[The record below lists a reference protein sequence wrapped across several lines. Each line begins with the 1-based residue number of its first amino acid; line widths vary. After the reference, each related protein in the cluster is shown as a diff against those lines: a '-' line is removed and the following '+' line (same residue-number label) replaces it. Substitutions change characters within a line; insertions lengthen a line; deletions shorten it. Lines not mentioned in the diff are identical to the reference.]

1 MPPRSIEEYQVGWVC
16 ALPTEMA
23 AARAMLDEEHGP
35 MPAQDAQDHNNY
47 VLGQVH
53 NHNVVIACLL
63 AGVDGNNAAAVVA
76 TNMLRTFTSLRF
88 GLMVGIGGGI
98 PNLDKGVDIR
108 LGDVVVSQP
117 DKIHGGVVQYDKGK
131 SLEGGQFDR
140 KGSLNKPPSLL
151 LTALTSLQSRHEVYG
166 SQISIY
172 LTRMIEQ
179 HPNMEENGYT
189 FPGAEQDC
197 LYCANCKPTSNNS
210 CDNCQGGKVRRKERR
225 LTTPIVHYGIIASGN
240 QVVKDAAVRDRLGKE
255 FEAKCVEMEAA
266 GLMDNF
272 PCLVIRG
279 VCDYADAYKND
290 VWHRYAAT
298 TAAAYAKEY
307 LSIVPPQAVSQV
319 VCALEVM
326 SKSTKESPSDRI
338 RRSIARN

>member
-1 MPPRSIEEYQVGWVC
+1 
-16 ALPTEMA
+16 
-23 AARAMLDEEHGP
+23 
-35 MPAQDAQDHNNY
+35 
-47 VLGQVH
+47 
-53 NHNVVIACLL
+53 
-63 AGVDGNNAAAVVA
+63 VVA
-76 TNMLRTFTSLRF
+76 ANMLRTFTGLRF

-117 DKIHGGVVQYDKGK
+117 DKTHGGVVQYDKGK
-131 SLEGGQFDR
+131 SLEGCQFER

-151 LTALTSLQSRHEVYG
+151 LTALASLQAQHEVYG
-166 SQISIY
+166 SQISTY

-189 FPGAEQDC
+189 FPGAEQDY
-197 LYCANCKPTSNNS
+197 LHCAYCKPTSNNS
-210 CDNCQGGKVRRKERR
+210 CDNCQGGKVRRMERR
-225 LTTPIVHYGIIASGN
+225 LTKPIIHYGIIASGN
-240 QVVKDAAVRDRLGKE
+240 QVVKDSAVRDRLGKE

-266 GLMDNF
+266 GLMDDF

-279 VCDYADAYKND
+279 VCDYADTHKND

-298 TAAAYAKEY
+298 TAAAYAKEF

-319 VCALEVM
+319 SCALEVM
-326 SKSTKESPSDRI
+326 SKSHQESPSDRI
-338 RRSIARN
+338 RRSIPRD

>member
-35 MPAQDAQDHNNY
+35 MPAQDAQDRNNY

-53 NHNVVIACLL
+53 NHNVVIACLP
-63 AGVDGNNAAAVVA
+63 AGVDGNNATAVVA
-76 TNMLRTFTSLRF
+76 TNMLRTFTGLRF

-117 DKIHGGVVQYDKGK
+117 DKTHGGLVQYDKGK
-131 SLEGGQFDR
+131 SLEGGQFER

-151 LTALTSLQSRHEVYG
+151 LTALASLQSRHEVHG

-189 FPGAEQDC
+189 FPGAEQDY
-197 LYCANCKPTSNNS
+197 LYCADCKPTSNNS
-210 CDNCQGGKVRRKERR
+210 CDNCQGGKVHRKERR
-225 LTTPIVHYGIIASGN
+225 LTKPIIHYGIIASGN
-240 QVVKDAAVRDRLGKE
+240 QVIKDSAVRDRLGKE

-266 GLMDNF
+266 GLVDDF

-279 VCDYADAYKND
+279 VCDYADAYKNN

-319 VCALEVM
+319 LCALEVM
-326 SKSTKESPSDRI
+326 SKSTGSLLQVE
-338 RRSIARN
+338 